1 MSRKNRKADELRKI
15 EIIPDFQGVPSGI
28 TLVSFGN
35 TKVLTSVSM
44 DNFVPPYLRGT
55 GTGWLNAEYSIM
67 PYATIPRNRRER
79 AKISGRTQ
87 EIQRLIGRSLR
98 CVTDLGAFGEKT
110 IKVDCD
116 VLQADGGTRTAS
128 ITGAFAA
135 LYIFFKRRQKA
146 RKIFTFPITEHIA
159 AVSCGIVEGNAL
171 LDLNYEEDY
180 MATCDMNVV
189 GDGENFAEIQSS
201 GEEKLFTSS
210 QFKELTEM
218 ASAAIKD
225 ILEIQKNAIVSALK

>member
-1 MSRKNRKADELRKI
+1 MSRKNRNANELRKI
-15 EIIPDFQGVPSGI
+15 EIIPDFQGVPSGV

-79 AKISGRTQ
+79 AKVSGRTQ

-98 CVTDLGAFGEKT
+98 CIIDLGAFGEKT

-135 LYIFFKRRQKA
+135 LYIFFKRQQKA
-146 RKIFTFPITEHIA
+146 RKIFAFPVTGHIA
-159 AVSCGIVEGNAL
+159 A
-171 LDLNYEEDY
+171 
-180 MATCDMNVV
+180 
-189 GDGENFAEIQSS
+189 
-201 GEEKLFTSS
+201 
-210 QFKELTEM
+210 
-218 ASAAIKD
+218 IKYGSEFYSR
-225 ILEIQKNAIVSALK
+225 I